1 MADTMELMNRMI
13 LIFIVAAI
21 VPGVVVLYNPGV
33 MSYTERYREMAGF
46 SGRIFEFCLQV
57 LQSPFLPVRLL
68 LIILC
73 MHLPRNM

>member
-46 SGRIFEFCLQV
+46 SGRIFDFVYKRCNRHSSRCV
-57 LQSPFLPVRLL
+57 
-68 LIILC
+68 C
-73 MHLPRNM
+73 Y